1 MLVNVVKL
9 VSWFLWFNVRN
20 FNPPTHSGVGS
31 VKYISI
37 KMFTQS
43 THRIF
48 HRHENFMAVRKTVN
62 LAIFD
67 PVKTENRRKPL
78 HIVNLLEHS

>member
-20 FNPPTHSGVGS
+20 FNPPHIQVWALSSTFLTEV
-31 VKYISI
+31 
-37 KMFTQS
+37 FTQS

-67 PVKTENRRKPL
+67 PMKTENRRKHL
-78 HIVNLLEHS
+78 DIVNLLKHS